1 MKKMNLLAM
10 SLVSAAALSFSSCS
24 NNDDLTGGGTQSQAD
39 GVYMTLK
46 ISGATSHGTRTGV
59 TADKTTTENG
69 NSDESTIK
77 EGMLYIYDGQTCVFH
92 KVITAEMFDTKPT
105 QTTAGVTKPIKVAVT
120 GAITTNK
127 PYNVY
132 FLANNTTVTDPLAAG
147 KSFTASTSGGADY
160 ATANNFVMFNQN
172 DGTKEAAHSTVTF
185 TDAAK
190 SVATPAAAGEIKLDR
205 VVARIDNPSFAET
218 VTTVTPATDTKTSI
232 NVADVVAGISYEG
245 FAVSNL
251 NNNSY
256 VKQNWDS
263 KFETLNVKL
272 GAEPKYYLPKS
283 AYGTLYNAEGLENF
297 SSKENK
303 VSWKYAFENTT
314 TDVDEA
320 TAVYFKVKV
329 ALTETAMAASDFKDG
344 TFYRYDGRLYT
355 SIKAIF
361 DNAATGE
368 ISNPFTETNSITP
381 ADVVAK
387 ISDADG
393 KLTTDEAKLAKFRQ
407 DYKIEVY
414 RQGTMYYR
422 WAISDNAY
430 KPFVASETT
439 HTYSVLRNSIYRLNV
454 TKVSEIGKDVPNG
467 PEPDDPIKDPNF
479 YMNVTV
485 SINPWVLN
493 AQPIELK

>member
-1 MKKMNLLAM
+1 MNLLVM

-46 ISGATSHGTRTGV
+46 ISGATSHGTRTSV
-59 TADKTTTENG
+59 TDGKTTTDNG
-69 NSDESTIK
+69 SVAESTIT
-77 EGMLYIYDGQTCVFH
+77 EGMMYIYDGPTCVFR
-92 KVITAEMFDTKPT
+92 KVITKDMFETAPT
-105 QTTAGVTKPIKVAVT
+105 QTTSGVTKPIKVAVT
-120 GAITTNK
+120 GAITTGK
-127 PYNVY
+127 KYDVY
-132 FLANNTTVTDPLAAG
+132 FLANRTNVDNPIAAT
-147 KSFTASTSGGADY
+147 SIFTSTAGGADF
-160 ATANNFVMFNQN
+160 ATDNKFVMFNQN
-172 DGTKEAAHSTVTF
+172 DGTKAAAHSKVEF

-190 SVATPAAAGEIKLDR
+190 SDKSPAAAGEIKLDR
-205 VVARIDNPSFAET
+205 VVARIDNPSFDES
-218 VTTVTPATDTKTSI
+218 VKTVTPAKNTTTSI

-256 VKQNWDS
+256 VMQNWDQ
-263 KFETLNVKL
+263 KFETLNVKW
-272 GAEPKYYLPKS
+272 GEPKYYLPKS
-283 AYGTLYNAEGLENF
+283 DYGTLYNADGLENF
-297 SSKENK
+297 SSKEK
-303 VSWKYAFENTT
+303 PVSWKYAFENTT
-314 TDVDEA
+314 TNADEA

-329 ALTETAMAASDFKDG
+329 ALTDAAMTASDFKDG

-361 DNAATGE
+361 DDAATGA
-368 ISNPFTETNSITP
+368 ISNPFTETSSITP
-381 ADVVAK
+381 ANVVAMITK
-387 ISDADG
+387 DG
-393 KLTTDEAKLAKFRQ
+393 KLTTDEETLAKFRE

-414 RQGTMYYR
+414 RQGVMYYR

-430 KPFVASETT
+430 KPFVASDPT

-467 PEPDDPIKDPNF
+467 PEPDDPIKNPNF

>member
-69 NSDESTIK
+69 NEAESTIT
-77 EGMLYIYDGQTCVFH
+77 EGMMYIYDGNTCVFR
-92 KVITAEMFDTKPT
+92 KVITKEMFQTQPN

-120 GAITTNK
+120 GAITTGK
-127 PYNVY
+127 KYDVY
-132 FLANNTTVTDPLAAG
+132 FLANRTNVDNPIAATSIFTSTT
-147 KSFTASTSGGADY
+147 GGADF
-160 ATANNFVMFNQN
+160 ATEKTFVMFNQN
-172 DGTKEAAHSTVTF
+172 DGTKAAAHSKVEF
-185 TDAAK
+185 TADNK
-190 SVATPAAAGEIKLDR
+190 SEANPAAADVIKLDR
-205 VVARIDNPSFAET
+205 VVARIDRPSFAET

-245 FAVSNL
+245 YAVSNL

-256 VKQNWDS
+256 VMQNWDINF
-263 KFETLNVKL
+263 KTLSVKW
-272 GAEPKYYLPKS
+272 GEPKYSLPKS
-283 AYGTLYNAEGLENF
+283 TYGTLYNAEGLTNF
-297 SSKENK
+297 DTKEK
-303 VSWKYAFENTT
+303 PVSWKYAFENTT
-314 TDVDEA
+314 TDVNDA

-329 ALTETAMAASDFKDG
+329 ALTETANNASDFRDG

-361 DNAATGE
+361 DDAATGA
-368 ISNPFTETNSITP
+368 ISNPFTETSSITP

-393 KLTTDEAKLAKFRQ
+393 KLTTDEAKLAQFRQ
-407 DYKIEVY
+407 TYKIEVY
-414 RQGTMYYR
+414 RQGVMYYR

-430 KPFVASETT
+430 KPFIASETT

-467 PEPDDPIKDPNF
+467 PEPDDPVKNPNF

>member
-1 MKKMNLLAM
+1 MKKMNLLVM

-24 NNDDLTGGGTQSQAD
+24 SNDDLTGGGTQSQAD

-46 ISGATSHGTRTGV
+46 ISGATSHGTRTSV
-59 TADKTTTENG
+59 TDGKTTTDNG
-69 NSDESTIK
+69 SVAESTIT
-77 EGMLYIYDGQTCVFH
+77 EGMMYIYDGPTCVFH
-92 KVITAEMFDTKPT
+92 KVITKDMFETAPT
-105 QTTAGVTKPIKVAVT
+105 QTTSGVTKPIKVAVT
-120 GAITTNK
+120 GAITTGK
-127 PYNVY
+127 KYDVY
-132 FLANNTTVTDPLAAG
+132 FLANRTNVDNPIAATSIFTSNT
-147 KSFTASTSGGADY
+147 GGADF
-160 ATANNFVMFNQN
+160 ATDNNFVMFNQN
-172 DGTKEAAHSTVTF
+172 DGTKAAAHSKVEF

-190 SVATPAAAGEIKLDR
+190 SDKSPAAADEIKLDR
-205 VVARIDNPSFAET
+205 VVARIDRPSFAET

-256 VKQNWDS
+256 VMQKWDTNF
-263 KFETLNVKL
+263 KTLSVKW
-272 GAEPKYYLPKS
+272 GEPKYSLPKS
-283 AYGTLYNAEGLENF
+283 TYGTSYNAEGLANF
-297 SSKENK
+297 DTNEKP

-314 TDVDEA
+314 TDVNDA

-430 KPFVASETT
+430 KPFVASDPS

-467 PEPDDPIKDPNF
+467 PEPDDPVKNPNF

>member
-1 MKKMNLLAM
+1 MNLLVM

-69 NSDESTIK
+69 NPDESTIK
-77 EGMLYIYDGQTCVFH
+77 EGMLYIYDGNTCVFR
-92 KVITAEMFDTKPT
+92 KVITADMFKTAPT
-105 QTTAGVTKPIKVAVT
+105 QTTAGETKPIKVAVT

-127 PYNVY
+127 AYNVY
-132 FLANNTTVTDPLAAG
+132 FLANNTSVDDPIAATSIFTSTTGG
-147 KSFTASTSGGADY
+147 KDF
-160 ATANNFVMFNQN
+160 ATAQKFVMFNQN

-190 SVATPAAAGEIKLDR
+190 SEATPAAAGEIKLDR

-232 NVADVVAGISYEG
+232 NVADVVAGITYEG
-245 FAVSNL
+245 YAVSNL

-256 VKQNWDS
+256 VKQNWDN
-263 KFETLNVKL
+263 KFETLTVKW
-272 GAEPKYYLPKS
+272 GEPKYYLPKS
-283 AYGTLYNAEGLENF
+283 DYGTLYNAAGLDNF
-297 SSKENK
+297 GTE
-303 VSWKYAFENTT
+303 SWKYAFENTT
-314 TDVDEA
+314 TTVDEA

-467 PEPDDPIKDPNF
+467 PEPDDPIKNPNF

>member
-1 MKKMNLLAM
+1 MKKMNLLVM

-59 TADKTTTENG
+59 TTGKTTTENG

-77 EGMLYIYDGQTCVFH
+77 EGMLYIYDGNTCVFS
-92 KVITAEMFDTKPT
+92 KVITADMFKTAPT
-105 QTTAGVTKPIKVAVT
+105 QTTAGETKPIKVAVT

-127 PYNVY
+127 AYNVY
-132 FLANNTTVTDPLAAG
+132 FLANNTSVNDPIAATSIFTSSTGG
-147 KSFTASTSGGADY
+147 KDF
-160 ATANNFVMFNQN
+160 ATAQNFVMFNQN

-190 SVATPAAAGEIKLDR
+190 SEATPAAAGEIKLDR
-205 VVARIDNPSFAET
+205 VVARIDNPSFAKT

-232 NVADVVAGISYEG
+232 NVADVVAGISYDG
-245 FAVSNL
+245 YAVSNL

-263 KFETLNVKL
+263 KFETLNVKW

-283 AYGTLYNAEGLENF
+283 DYGTLYNAEGLGNF
-297 SSKENK
+297 SSKEK
-303 VSWKYAFENTT
+303 PVSCKYAFENTT

-329 ALTETAMAASDFKDG
+329 TLTETAMAASDFKDG

-430 KPFVASETT
+430 KPFVASDPT

-467 PEPDDPIKDPNF
+467 PEPDDPVKNPNF

>member
-24 NNDDLTGGGTQSQAD
+24 SNDDLTGGGTQSQAD

-46 ISGATSHGTRTGV
+46 ISGATSHGTRTSV

-69 NSDESTIK
+69 NPDESTITQ
-77 EGMLYIYDGQTCVFH
+77 GMLYIYDGQTCVFH

-232 NVADVVAGISYEG
+232 NVADVVAGISYKG

-393 KLTTDEAKLAKFRQ
+393 KLTTDEAKLAQFRQ

-414 RQGTMYYR
+414 RQGVMYYR

-430 KPFVASETT
+430 KPFIASETT
-439 HTYSVLRNSIYRLNV
+439 HTYSVLRNSIYRLKV

-467 PEPDDPIKDPNF
+467 PEPDDPVKNPNF

>member
-1 MKKMNLLAM
+1 M

-24 NNDDLTGGGTQSQAD
+24 SNDDLTGGGTQSQAD

-59 TADKTTTENG
+59 TTGKTTTENG

-77 EGMLYIYDGQTCVFH
+77 EGMLYIYDGNTCVFR
-92 KVITAEMFDTKPT
+92 KVITADMFKTAPT
-105 QTTAGVTKPIKVAVT
+105 QTTPGVTKPIKVAVT

-127 PYNVY
+127 AYHVY
-132 FLANNTTVTDPLAAG
+132 FLANNTSIDDPIAATSIFTSTTGG
-147 KSFTASTSGGADY
+147 KDF
-160 ATANNFVMFNQN
+160 ATAQKFVMFNQN

-190 SVATPAAAGEIKLDR
+190 SEATPAAAGEIKLDR

-232 NVADVVAGISYEG
+232 NVADVVAGITYEG
-245 FAVSNL
+245 YAVSNL

-256 VKQNWDS
+256 VKQNWDQ
-263 KFETLNVKL
+263 KFETLTVKW
-272 GAEPKYYLPKS
+272 GEPKYYLPKS
-283 AYGTLYNAEGLENF
+283 TYGTLYNAAGLDNF
-297 SSKENK
+297 GTE
-303 VSWKYAFENTT
+303 SWKYAFENTT
-314 TDVDEA
+314 TNVDEA

-329 ALTETAMAASDFKDG
+329 TLTETANNASDFKDG

-355 SIKAIF
+355 SIKAIY
-361 DNAATGE
+361 DDAATGA
-368 ISNPFTETNSITP
+368 ISNPFTETSSITP

-393 KLTTDEAKLAKFRQ
+393 KLTTDEAKLAKFRE

-430 KPFVASETT
+430 KPFVASDAT

-467 PEPDDPIKDPNF
+467 PEPDDPIKNPNF

>member
-1 MKKMNLLAM
+1 MNLLAM

-69 NSDESTIK
+69 NEAESTIT
-77 EGMLYIYDGQTCVFH
+77 EGMMYIYDGNTCVFR
-92 KVITAEMFDTKPT
+92 KVITKEMFQTQPN

-120 GAITTNK
+120 GAITTGK
-127 PYNVY
+127 KYDVY
-132 FLANNTTVTDPLAAG
+132 FLANRTNVDNPIAATSIFTSTT
-147 KSFTASTSGGADY
+147 GGADF
-160 ATANNFVMFNQN
+160 ATEKTFVMFNQN
-172 DGTKEAAHSTVTF
+172 DGTKAAAHSKVEF
-185 TDAAK
+185 TADNK
-190 SVATPAAAGEIKLDR
+190 SEANPAAADVIKLDR
-205 VVARIDNPSFAET
+205 VVARIDRPSFAET

-245 FAVSNL
+245 YAVSNL
-251 NNNSY
+251 NNSSY
-256 VKQNWDS
+256 VMQNWDINF
-263 KFETLNVKL
+263 KTLSVKW
-272 GAEPKYYLPKS
+272 GEPKYSLPKS
-283 AYGTLYNAEGLENF
+283 TYGTLYNAEGLTNF
-297 SSKENK
+297 DTKEK
-303 VSWKYAFENTT
+303 PVSWKYAFENTT
-314 TDVDEA
+314 TDVNDA

-329 ALTETAMAASDFKDG
+329 ALTETANNASDFRDG

-361 DNAATGE
+361 DDAATGA
-368 ISNPFTETNSITP
+368 ISNPFTETSSITP

-393 KLTTDEAKLAKFRQ
+393 KLTTDEAKLAQFRQ
-407 DYKIEVY
+407 TYKIEVY
-414 RQGTMYYR
+414 RQGVMYYR

-430 KPFVASETT
+430 KPFIASETT

-467 PEPDDPIKDPNF
+467 PEPDDPVKNPNF

>member
-1 MKKMNLLAM
+1 MNLLAM

-24 NNDDLTGGGTQSQAD
+24 SNDDLAGGGTQSQAD

-59 TADKTTTENG
+59 TADKTTTKNG
-69 NSDESTIK
+69 EVDESTITN
-77 EGMLYIYDGQTCVFH
+77 GMLYIYDGSTCVFR
-92 KVITAEMFDTKPT
+92 KVITADMFKTAPT
-105 QTTAGVTKPIKVAVT
+105 QTTAGETKPIKVAVT

-127 PYNVY
+127 AYNVY
-132 FLANNTTVTDPLAAG
+132 FLANNTSVNDPIAAT
-147 KSFTASTSGGADY
+147 SIFTSDKGGANF

-172 DGTKEAAHSTVTF
+172 DGTNKAEHSTVTF
-185 TDAAK
+185 TDDAK
-190 SVATPAAAGEIKLDR
+190 SEATPAAATPIKLDR

-263 KFETLNVKL
+263 KFETLNVKW

>member
-1 MKKMNLLAM
+1 MKKMNLLVM

-46 ISGATSHGTRTGV
+46 ISGATSHGTRTSV
-59 TADKTTTENG
+59 TDGKTTTDNG
-69 NSDESTIK
+69 SVAESTIT
-77 EGMLYIYDGQTCVFH
+77 EGMMYIYDGPTCVFR
-92 KVITAEMFDTKPT
+92 KVITKDMFDTKPT

-120 GAITTNK
+120 GAITTGK
-127 PYNVY
+127 KYDVY
-132 FLANNTTVTDPLAAG
+132 FLANNTSITDPIAAT
-147 KSFTASTSGGADY
+147 SIFTSTTGGADF
-160 ATANNFVMFNQN
+160 ATDNKFVMFNQN
-172 DGTKEAAHSTVTF
+172 DGTKKAQHSTVEF
-185 TDAAK
+185 TDDAK
-190 SVATPAAAGEIKLDR
+190 SEATPAAAGEIKLDR

-218 VTTVTPATDTKTSI
+218 VTTVTPAENTTTSI
-232 NVADVVAGISYEG
+232 NVGDVVAGISYEG

-256 VKQNWDS
+256 VMQNWDN
-263 KFETLNVKL
+263 KFETLNVKW
-272 GAEPKYYLPKS
+272 GEPKYYLPKS
-283 AYGTLYNAEGLENF
+283 DYGTLYQADGLENF
-297 SSKENK
+297 SSKENP

-314 TDVDEA
+314 TTVDEA

-329 ALTETAMAASDFKDG
+329 ALTQTAMDASDFQDG

-355 SIKAIF
+355 SIQAIYN
-361 DNAATGE
+361 DAATGA
-368 ISNPFTETNSITP
+368 ISNPFTETSSITP
-381 ADVVAK
+381 ANVVAK
-387 ISDADG
+387 ITKDG
-393 KLTTDEAKLAKFRQ
+393 KLTTDEEVLAKFRE

-414 RQGTMYYR
+414 RQGVMYYR

-467 PEPDDPIKDPNF
+467 PEPDDPIKNPNF

>member
-1 MKKMNLLAM
+1 MNLLAM

-24 NNDDLTGGGTQSQAD
+24 NNDDLAGGGTQSQAD

-69 NSDESTIK
+69 NTDESTIT
-77 EGMLYIYDGQTCVFH
+77 EGMMYIYDGNTCVFR
-92 KVITAEMFDTKPT
+92 KVITADMFKTAPT

-127 PYNVY
+127 AYYVY
-132 FLANNTTVTDPLAAG
+132 FLANKTSVDDPIAATSIFTSTT
-147 KSFTASTSGGADY
+147 GGADF
-160 ATANNFVMFNQN
+160 ATEKNFVMFNQN
-172 DGTKEAAHSTVTF
+172 DGTNKAAHSTVTF

-190 SVATPAAAGEIKLDR
+190 SEATPAAAGEIKLDR
-205 VVARIDNPSFAET
+205 VVARIDRPSFAET

-256 VKQNWDS
+256 VMQNWDANF
-263 KFETLNVKL
+263 KTLSVKW
-272 GAEPKYYLPKS
+272 GEPKYSLPKS
-283 AYGTLYNAEGLENF
+283 TYGTLYNAEGLANF
-297 SSKENK
+297 DTKGK
-303 VSWKYAFENTT
+303 PVSWKYAFENTT
-314 TDVDEA
+314 TDVNDA

-387 ISDADG
+387 ITKDG
-393 KLTTDEAKLAKFRQ
+393 KLTTDETVLAKFRE

-414 RQGTMYYR
+414 RQGVMYYR

-430 KPFVASETT
+430 KPFVASDPT

-467 PEPDDPIKDPNF
+467 PEPDDPVKNPNF

>member
-1 MKKMNLLAM
+1 MKKMNLLVM

-24 NNDDLTGGGTQSQAD
+24 NKDDLTGGGTQSQAD

-59 TADKTTTENG
+59 TADKTKAENG
-69 NSDESTIK
+69 EVDESTITN
-77 EGMLYIYDGQTCVFH
+77 GMLYIYDGNTCVFR
-92 KVITAEMFDTKPT
+92 KVITADMFETKPT

-132 FLANNTTVTDPLAAG
+132 FLANNTSVNEPLADGA
-147 KSFTASTSGGADY
+147 SFTASTTGGADL

-172 DGTKEAAHSTVTF
+172 DGTVHADHSTVTF

-190 SVATPAAAGEIKLDR
+190 SEATPAAAGEIKLDR

-232 NVADVVAGISYEG
+232 NVADVVAGITYEG
-245 FAVSNL
+245 YAVSNL

-256 VKQNWDS
+256 VKQNWDQ
-263 KFETLNVKL
+263 KFETLTVKW
-272 GAEPKYYLPKS
+272 GEPKYYLPKS
-283 AYGTLYNAEGLENF
+283 DYGTLYNAAGLENF
-297 SSKENK
+297 SSKEK
-303 VSWKYAFENTT
+303 QVSWKYAFENTT
-314 TDVDEA
+314 TNVDEA
-320 TAVYFKVKV
+320 TAVYFKVNVTLKD
-329 ALTETAMAASDFKDG
+329 AAKAASDFKDG

-430 KPFVASETT
+430 KPFVASDAT

-467 PEPDDPIKDPNF
+467 PEPDDPVKNPNF

>member
-1 MKKMNLLAM
+1 MKKMNLLVM

-24 NNDDLTGGGTQSQAD
+24 SNDDLTGGGTQSQAD

-59 TADKTTTENG
+59 TTGKTTTENG

-77 EGMLYIYDGQTCVFH
+77 EGMLYIYDGNTCVFR
-92 KVITAEMFDTKPT
+92 KVITADMFKTAPT
-105 QTTAGVTKPIKVAVT
+105 QTTAGETKPIKVAVT

-127 PYNVY
+127 AYNVY
-132 FLANNTTVTDPLAAG
+132 FLANNTSINDPLAAET
-147 KSFTASTSGGADY
+147 SFTASTTGGADY
-160 ATANNFVMFNQN
+160 ATAEKFVMFNQN
-172 DGTKEAAHSTVTF
+172 DVTNKAAHSTVTF

-190 SVATPAAAGEIKLDR
+190 SEATPAAAGEIKLDR

-232 NVADVVAGISYEG
+232 NVADVVAGISYDG
-245 FAVSNL
+245 YAVSNL

-263 KFETLNVKL
+263 KFETLNVKW

-283 AYGTLYNAEGLENF
+283 DYGTLYNAEGLGNF
-297 SSKENK
+297 SSKEK
-303 VSWKYAFENTT
+303 PVSCKYAFENTT

-329 ALTETAMAASDFKDG
+329 ALTETAMTASDFKDG

-355 SIKAIF
+355 SIKAIY
-361 DNAATGE
+361 DDAATGA
-368 ISNPFTETNSITP
+368 ISNPFTETSGITP
-381 ADVVAK
+381 EQVKAK

-414 RQGTMYYR
+414 RQGVMYYR

-439 HTYSVLRNSIYRLNV
+439 HTYSVLRNSIYRLKV

-467 PEPDDPIKDPNF
+467 PEPDDPVKNPNF

>member
-1 MKKMNLLAM
+1 MNLLAM

-69 NSDESTIK
+69 NEAESTIT
-77 EGMLYIYDGQTCVFH
+77 EGMMYIYDGNTCVFR
-92 KVITAEMFDTKPT
+92 KVITKEMFQTQPN

-120 GAITTNK
+120 GAITTGK
-127 PYNVY
+127 KYDVY
-132 FLANNTTVTDPLAAG
+132 FLANRTNVDNPIAATSIFTSTT
-147 KSFTASTSGGADY
+147 GGADF
-160 ATANNFVMFNQN
+160 ATEKTFVMFNQN
-172 DGTKEAAHSTVTF
+172 DGTKAAAHSKVEF
-185 TDAAK
+185 TADNK
-190 SVATPAAAGEIKLDR
+190 SEANPAAADVIKLDR
-205 VVARIDNPSFAET
+205 VVARIDRPSFAET

-245 FAVSNL
+245 YAVSNL

-256 VKQNWDS
+256 VMQNWDINF
-263 KFETLNVKL
+263 KTLSVKW
-272 GAEPKYYLPKS
+272 GEPKYSLPKS
-283 AYGTLYNAEGLENF
+283 TYGTLYNAEGLTNF
-297 SSKENK
+297 DTKEK
-303 VSWKYAFENTT
+303 PVSWKYAFENTT
-314 TDVDEA
+314 TDVNDA

-329 ALTETAMAASDFKDG
+329 ALTETANNASDFRDS

-361 DNAATGE
+361 DDAATGA
-368 ISNPFTETNSITP
+368 ISNPFTETSSITP

-393 KLTTDEAKLAKFRQ
+393 KLTTDEAKLAQFRQ
-407 DYKIEVY
+407 TYKIEVY
-414 RQGTMYYR
+414 RQGVMYYR

-430 KPFVASETT
+430 KPFIASETT

-467 PEPDDPIKDPNF
+467 PEPDDPVKNPNF

>member
-1 MKKMNLLAM
+1 MKKMNLLVM

-24 NNDDLTGGGTQSQAD
+24 SNDDLTGGGTQSQAD

-69 NSDESTIK
+69 NTDESTIT
-77 EGMLYIYDGQTCVFH
+77 EGMMYIYDGNTCVFR
-92 KVITAEMFDTKPT
+92 KVITADMFKTAPT
-105 QTTAGVTKPIKVAVT
+105 QTTAGETMPIKVAVT

-127 PYNVY
+127 AYNVY
-132 FLANNTTVTDPLAAG
+132 FLANNTSVNDPIAATSIFTSTTGG
-147 KSFTASTSGGADY
+147 KDF
-160 ATANNFVMFNQN
+160 ATAQKFVMFNQN

-190 SVATPAAAGEIKLDR
+190 SEATPAAAGEIKLDR

-232 NVADVVAGISYEG
+232 NVADVVAGITYEG
-245 FAVSNL
+245 YAVSNL

-256 VKQNWDS
+256 VKQNWDN
-263 KFETLNVKL
+263 KFETLTVKW
-272 GAEPKYYLPKS
+272 GEPKYYLPKS
-283 AYGTLYNAEGLENF
+283 DYGTLYNAAGLDNF
-297 SSKENK
+297 GTE
-303 VSWKYAFENTT
+303 SWKYAFENTT

-329 ALTETAMAASDFKDG
+329 TLTETANNASDFKDG

-355 SIKAIF
+355 SIKAIY
-361 DNAATGE
+361 DDAATGA

-387 ISDADG
+387 ISDTDG
-393 KLTTDEAKLAKFRQ
+393 KLTTDETVLAKFRE

-414 RQGTMYYR
+414 RQGVMYYR

-430 KPFVASETT
+430 KPFVASDPT

-467 PEPDDPIKDPNF
+467 PEPDDPVKNPNF

>member
-1 MKKMNLLAM
+1 MNLLVM

-24 NNDDLTGGGTQSQAD
+24 SNDDLTGGGTQSQAD

-69 NSDESTIK
+69 NTDESTIT
-77 EGMLYIYDGQTCVFH
+77 EGMMYIYDGNTCVFR
-92 KVITAEMFDTKPT
+92 KVITADMFKTAPT
-105 QTTAGVTKPIKVAVT
+105 QTTAGETKPIKVAVT

-127 PYNVY
+127 AYNVY
-132 FLANNTTVTDPLAAG
+132 FLANNTSVNDPIAATSIFTSTTGG
-147 KSFTASTSGGADY
+147 KDF
-160 ATANNFVMFNQN
+160 ATAQKFVMFNQN

-190 SVATPAAAGEIKLDR
+190 SEATPAAAGEIKLDR

-232 NVADVVAGISYEG
+232 NVADVVAGITYEG
-245 FAVSNL
+245 YAVSNL

-256 VKQNWDS
+256 VKQNWDN
-263 KFETLNVKL
+263 KFETLTVKW
-272 GAEPKYYLPKS
+272 GEPKYYLPKS
-283 AYGTLYNAEGLENF
+283 DYGTLYNAAGLDNF
-297 SSKENK
+297 GTE
-303 VSWKYAFENTT
+303 SWKYAFENTT

-329 ALTETAMAASDFKDG
+329 TLTETANNASDFKDG

-355 SIKAIF
+355 SIKAIY
-361 DNAATGE
+361 DDAATGA

-430 KPFVASETT
+430 KPFIASETT

-467 PEPDDPIKDPNF
+467 PEPDDPVKNPNF

>member
-1 MKKMNLLAM
+1 MKKMNLLVM

-59 TADKTTTENG
+59 TANKTTAENG
-69 NSDESTIK
+69 SVAESTIT
-77 EGMLYIYDGQTCVFH
+77 EGMMYIYDGNTCVFR
-92 KVITAEMFDTKPT
+92 KVITKDMFEKTPT
-105 QTTAGVTKPIKVAVT
+105 QSTAGVTKPIKVAVT
-120 GAITTNK
+120 GAITTGK
-127 PYNVY
+127 KYDVY
-132 FLANNTTVTDPLAAG
+132 FLANNTSITDPIAAT
-147 KSFTASTSGGADY
+147 SIFTSTTGGEDF
-160 ATANNFVMFNQN
+160 ATDNKFVMFNQN
-172 DGTKEAAHSTVTF
+172 DGTKKAQHSTVEF
-185 TDAAK
+185 TDDAK
-190 SVATPAAAGEIKLDR
+190 SEATPAAAGEIKLDR

-218 VTTVTPATDTKTSI
+218 VTTVTPAENTTTSI

-245 FAVSNL
+245 YAVSNL

-256 VKQNWDS
+256 VKQNWDQ
-263 KFETLNVKL
+263 KFETLTVKW
-272 GAEPKYYLPKS
+272 GEPKYYLPKS
-283 AYGTLYNAEGLENF
+283 TYGTLYNAAGLANF
-297 SSKENK
+297 SSKENP

-314 TDVDEA
+314 TNVDEA

-329 ALTETAMAASDFKDG
+329 ALTETAMAASDFQDG

-355 SIKAIF
+355 SIQAIYN
-361 DNAATGE
+361 NAATGA

-381 ADVVAK
+381 ADVKAK
-387 ISDADG
+387 ITGEDG
-393 KLTTDEAKLAKFRQ
+393 KLTTDEAKLAKFRE

-467 PEPDDPIKDPNF
+467 PEPDDPVKNPNF

>member
-1 MKKMNLLAM
+1 MNLLVM

-77 EGMLYIYDGQTCVFH
+77 EGMLYIYDGNTCVFR
-92 KVITAEMFDTKPT
+92 KVITADMFKTAPT
-105 QTTAGVTKPIKVAVT
+105 QTTAGETKPIKVAVT

-127 PYNVY
+127 AYNVY
-132 FLANNTTVTDPLAAG
+132 FLANNTSVDDPIAATSIFTSTTGG
-147 KSFTASTSGGADY
+147 KDF
-160 ATANNFVMFNQN
+160 ATAQKFVMFNQN

-190 SVATPAAAGEIKLDR
+190 SEATPAAAGEIKLDR

-232 NVADVVAGISYEG
+232 NVADVVAGITYEG
-245 FAVSNL
+245 YAVSNL

-256 VKQNWDS
+256 VKQNWDN
-263 KFETLNVKL
+263 KFETLTVKW
-272 GAEPKYYLPKS
+272 GEPKYYLPKS
-283 AYGTLYNAEGLENF
+283 DYGTLYNAAGLDNF
-297 SSKENK
+297 GTE
-303 VSWKYAFENTT
+303 SWKYAFENTT
-314 TDVDEA
+314 TTVDEA

-467 PEPDDPIKDPNF
+467 PEPDDPIKNPNF

>member
-1 MKKMNLLAM
+1 MKKMNLLVM

-24 NNDDLTGGGTQSQAD
+24 SNDDLTGGGTQSQAD

-69 NSDESTIK
+69 NEAESTIT
-77 EGMLYIYDGQTCVFH
+77 EGMMYIYDGNTCVFR
-92 KVITAEMFDTKPT
+92 KVITKEMFQTQPN

-120 GAITTNK
+120 GAITTGK
-127 PYNVY
+127 KYDVY
-132 FLANNTTVTDPLAAG
+132 FLANRTNVDNPIAATSIFTSTT
-147 KSFTASTSGGADY
+147 GGADF
-160 ATANNFVMFNQN
+160 ATEKTFVMFNQN
-172 DGTKEAAHSTVTF
+172 DGTKAAAHSKVEF
-185 TDAAK
+185 TADNK
-190 SVATPAAAGEIKLDR
+190 SEANPAAADVIKLDR
-205 VVARIDNPSFAET
+205 VVARIDRPSFAET

-245 FAVSNL
+245 YAVSNL
-251 NNNSY
+251 NNSSY
-256 VKQNWDS
+256 VMQNWDINF
-263 KFETLNVKL
+263 KTLSVKW
-272 GAEPKYYLPKS
+272 GEPKYSLPKS
-283 AYGTLYNAEGLENF
+283 TYGTLYNAEGLTNF
-297 SSKENK
+297 DTKEK
-303 VSWKYAFENTT
+303 PVSWKYAFENTT
-314 TDVDEA
+314 TDVNDA

-329 ALTETAMAASDFKDG
+329 ALTETANNASDFRDD

-361 DNAATGE
+361 DDAATGA
-368 ISNPFTETNSITP
+368 ISNPFTETSSITP

-393 KLTTDEAKLAKFRQ
+393 KLTTDEAKLAQFRQ
-407 DYKIEVY
+407 TYKIEVY
-414 RQGTMYYR
+414 RQGVMYYR

-430 KPFVASETT
+430 KPFIASETT

-467 PEPDDPIKDPNF
+467 PEPDDPVKNPNF

>member
-24 NNDDLTGGGTQSQAD
+24 SNDDLAGGGTQSQAD

-69 NSDESTIK
+69 NTDESTIT
-77 EGMLYIYDGQTCVFH
+77 EGMMYIYDGNTCVFR
-92 KVITAEMFDTKPT
+92 KVITKEMFQTQPD

-120 GAITTNK
+120 GAITTGK
-127 PYNVY
+127 KYDVY
-132 FLANNTTVTDPLAAG
+132 FLANRTNVDNPIAATSIFTSTT
-147 KSFTASTSGGADY
+147 GGADF
-160 ATANNFVMFNQN
+160 ATEKNFVMFNQN
-172 DGTKEAAHSTVTF
+172 DGTKEAAHSKVEF
-185 TDAAK
+185 TADNK
-190 SVATPAAAGEIKLDR
+190 SEDNPAAADVIKLDR
-205 VVARIDNPSFAET
+205 VVARIDRPSFAET

-256 VKQNWDS
+256 VMQNWDANF
-263 KFETLNVKL
+263 KTLNVKW
-272 GAEPKYYLPKS
+272 GEPKYSLPKS
-283 AYGTLYNAEGLENF
+283 TYGALYNAEGLANF
-297 SSKENK
+297 DTNEKP
-303 VSWKYAFENTT
+303 VSWKYAFENATT
-314 TDVDEA
+314 NVDEA

-329 ALTETAMAASDFKDG
+329 ALTDAAMTASDFKDG

-355 SIKAIF
+355 SIQAIY
-361 DNAATGE
+361 DDAATGA

-381 ADVVAK
+381 LEVVNK
-387 ISDADG
+387 IKDATTG
-393 KLTTDEAKLAKFRQ
+393 KLTTDETVLAKFRE

-414 RQGTMYYR
+414 RQGVMYYR

-430 KPFVASETT
+430 KPFVADETD
-439 HTYSVLRNSIYRLNV
+439 HTYSVLRNSIYRLTV

-467 PEPDDPIKDPNF
+467 PEPDDPVKNPNF